1 MHLIARPGEQG
12 KVRNVMKQKKR
23 SLVRRIAAL
32 GLCLALTASALSPL
46 AFAQDSV
53 TVEAIPDASQM
64 QPAES
69 AAQDEPETQPAEE
82 VVPAEPLP
90 QFEDWNLSHI
100 EARVIQQ
107 CLAQCSGERDEKRLA
122 AQKLGISRATLYRK
136 IQEYGL

>member
-1 MHLIARPGEQG
+1 MHLLAHPGEQG

-46 AFAQDSV
+46 AFAQDGV

-69 AAQDEPETQPAEE
+69 AAQDEPETRPAEE
-82 VVPAEPLP
+82 VVPAVSNESKAPEEQSPSRKAVACAWAIGVNIFLTAGRCRWGIP
-90 QFEDWNLSHI
+90 
-100 EARVIQQ
+100 VIT
-107 CLAQCSGERDEKRLA
+107 C
-122 AQKLGISRATLYRK
+122 I
-136 IQEYGL
+136 